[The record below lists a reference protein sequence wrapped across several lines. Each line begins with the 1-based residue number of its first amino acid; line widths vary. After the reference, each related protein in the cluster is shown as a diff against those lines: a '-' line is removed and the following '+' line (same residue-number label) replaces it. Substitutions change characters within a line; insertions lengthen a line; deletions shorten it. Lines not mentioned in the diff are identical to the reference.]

1 MLPYPSYYFVDE
13 NQYFSYIFLHM
24 FTACTIC
31 MTGLIAHDSMFF
43 VYVEHICGLFAVVGF
58 RFERVSRKCTVM
70 EKSMIDNSDAVY
82 HKNIVIS
89 IYAHHKVL
97 QFAQF
102 LESTFTISFAVQ
114 LLMITIGLSI
124 SLVQLSIQLHNF
136 AEAMR
141 YIIFIVGQ
149 LFHLFCFSFQG
160 QRVIDYSVETRDKIY
175 HSSWYT
181 IPLKEQRLLMFVM
194 RKSIEASVL
203 TAGNI
208 YVFSLEN
215 FTMIVQSS
223 MSYFTL
229 LSSFDV
235 S

>member
-1 MLPYPSYYFVDE
+1 
-13 NQYFSYIFLHM
+13 
-24 FTACTIC
+24 
-31 MTGLIAHDSMFF
+31 
-43 VYVEHICGLFAVVGF
+43 
-58 RFERVSRKCTVM
+58 M
-70 EKSMIDNSDAVY
+70 EKNMINYPDGMY
-82 HKNIVIS
+82 QKNIMIS
-89 IYAHHKVL
+89 ISAHRKAL
-97 QFAQF
+97 QFVQF

-114 LLMITIGLSI
+114 LLLVTIGLSI
-124 SLVQLSIQLHNF
+124 TLVQFSIQLHDL

-141 YIIFIVGQ
+141 YFLFIFGQ

-160 QRVIDYSVETRDKIY
+160 QKVIDYSFEIRDKIY

-181 IPLKEQRLLMFVM
+181 IPVKEQRLLMFVM
-194 RKSIEASVL
+194 RKSIEACVL
-203 TAGNI
+203 SAGKI

-215 FTMIVQSS
+215 FMTVVQSS